1 MQTGIEGDRGRL
13 CSVPSFAT
21 NSLSHHWLPRGGL
34 AHNTR
39 RYEDPHAGV
48 PGLSGRPGADF
59 HGAVT
64 FALSRFSEI
73 RIQQCGD
80 FRCSTSLNATFDG
93 T

>member
-13 CSVPSFAT
+13 RSAPAQ
-21 NSLSHHWLPRGGL
+21 LPKPLL
-34 AHNTR
+34 ANTR

-59 HGAVT
+59 HGAVN